1 LVGITGGMGV
11 LGRLLT
17 AKLKDDGFVVNIFD
31 GDIREI
37 GVVKKWASEV
47 KNDVIFHLASRVAV
61 QDVNS
66 DPFEAYN
73 VNVGGTINLLTS
85 LKKLDKKPW
94 IFFASSSHVYKS
106 RDIAIKEGDDL
117 LPQNI
122 YGETKLAAERVLL
135 SFQKSYGA
143 HVCIGRI
150 FSFFHN
156 IQQKPFLY
164 PTIIDRLK
172 NEDLSKPF
180 KLIGANSIRDL
191 SNAEDI
197 VDKMIKLME
206 VRACGIVNI
215 GSGIGITI
223 AEFAQKLADQ
233 KLNIVSDAT
242 ETTSILIADV
252 NKFKEIINKR

>member
-1 LVGITGGMGV
+1 
-11 LGRLLT
+11 
-17 AKLKDDGFVVNIFD
+17 
-31 GDIREI
+31 
-37 GVVKKWASEV
+37 
-47 KNDVIFHLASRVAV
+47 
-61 QDVNS
+61 
-66 DPFEAYN
+66 
-73 VNVGGTINLLTS
+73 
-85 LKKLDKKPW
+85 
-94 IFFASSSHVYKS
+94 
-106 RDIAIKEGDDL
+106 